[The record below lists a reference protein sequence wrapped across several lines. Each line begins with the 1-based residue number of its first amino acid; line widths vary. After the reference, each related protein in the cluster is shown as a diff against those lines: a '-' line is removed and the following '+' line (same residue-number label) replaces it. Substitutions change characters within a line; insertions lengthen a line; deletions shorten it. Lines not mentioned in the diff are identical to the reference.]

1 MSSRSIVCCVGFAA
15 YLAFS
20 QEAVLSDEPPQG
32 TSAELTAQVDRLFA
46 KWNRLDSPGCAVGI
60 IKGGEL
66 VYSKG
71 FGSANLEYRI
81 PNTPQTVFETASF
94 TKSLTCACLALLMDE
109 GKIAPDD
116 DLRKHIPEMHQF
128 DPPIHIADMVRC
140 RSGLW
145 DHISVPILVGWENVP
160 ITEAD
165 FFSLICG
172 QKTLP
177 FKPGTEFRY
186 SSGDYVLLGI
196 TIKRLSGFSL
206 PEFARRRIFEPL
218 GMKRTFFDDNPTS
231 IVEQRAVGHHKP
243 RGDDWRLWR
252 PTGSLVGGGGLNTC
266 VEDLVAWDR
275 NFTDNKL
282 PKGKYLDEFLR
293 EGSLLGNRNCLDRDA
308 YVKEMNPDAR
318 RDSPVGQYRG
328 LRRRQFTGGAWGL
341 NTAMTQFPDEGWTF
355 ICLSNCS
362 EIAAWTMNARMAD
375 LLLASRLVPL
385 PDKPSELSTSD
396 PPTVQL
402 SEAELREK
410 VGTYRVKSTGQIW
423 RIVIRDGALHVIDH
437 LLDAYRLR
445 PLSAMRFDPEGPF
458 FYESTRFVF
467 SRTAVNAAI
476 RLVSQWDEPDNRGQ
490 LEFENVELVEPTSD
504 QLTQYAGQYISDE
517 LAATYRFIV
526 RDGQLWL
533 RVNSRRW
540 EQLDATVRDE
550 FIPHIRE
557 PTDGRII
564 RFLRNEND
572 EVTGLS
578 IDYYRVTAV
587 RFEKR

>member
-1 MSSRSIVCCVGFAA
+1 MSSRSIVCCVGLAA

-20 QEAVLSDEPPQG
+20 QEPVLSNEPPQG
-32 TSAELTAQVDRLFA
+32 ISAELTARVDRLFA
-46 KWNRLDSPGCAVGI
+46 KWNRLDSPGCVVGI
-60 IKGGEL
+60 IKDGEL
-66 VYSKG
+66 AYSKG

-116 DLRKHIPEMHQF
+116 DLRKHILEMHQF

-145 DHISVPILVGWENVP
+145 DHVSVPILVGWENGP
-160 ITEAD
+160 FTEAD
-165 FFSLICG
+165 FFDLICG

-196 TIKRLSGFSL
+196 IIKRVSGLSL
-206 PEFARRRIFEPL
+206 REFAQRRIFEPL
-218 GMKRTFFDDNPTS
+218 GMKRTFFDDNSNS
-231 IVEQRAVGHHKP
+231 IVKQRAVGHHKP

-252 PTGSLVGGGGLNTC
+252 PTGGLVGGGGLNTC
-266 VEDLVAWDR
+266 VEDLAVWDR

-293 EGSLLGNRNCLDRDA
+293 EGSLLGNRYCLDIDA

-318 RDSPVGQYRG
+318 QDSPVGQYRG
-328 LRRRQFTGGAWGL
+328 QRRRQFTGGAWGL
-341 NTAMTQFPDEGWTF
+341 NTAMTQFPDEGWSF

-362 EIAAWTMNARMAD
+362 EIVAWKMNARMAD
-375 LLLASRLVPL
+375 LMLASRLVPL
-385 PDKPSELSTSD
+385 PVKPSELSTSD
-396 PPTVQL
+396 QPTVQL

-410 VGTYRVKSTGQIW
+410 VGAYRVKSTGQIW
-423 RIVIRDGALHVIDH
+423 KFVIRDGALHVVDH
-437 LLDAYRLR
+437 LLDAHRLR
-445 PLSAMRFDPEGPF
+445 PLSAMRFDPEGTF
-458 FYESTRFVF
+458 FYESTQFVF
-467 SRTAVNAAI
+467 SRTAADSPI
-476 RLVSQWDEPDNRGQ
+476 RLTSQWNRGQ
-490 LEFENVELVEPTSD
+490 LEFENVELVEPTPD
-504 QLTQYAGQYISDE
+504 QLTQYAGLYISDE

-526 RDGQLWL
+526 CDGQLWL

-540 EQLDATVRDE
+540 ERLDATVRDE
-550 FIPHIRE
+550 FIPHSRE

-564 RFLRNEND
+564 RFLRNGND
-572 EVTGLS
+572 KVTGLS
-578 IDYYRVTAV
+578 IDNYRVTAV
-587 RFEKR
+587 PFRKR

>member
-1 MSSRSIVCCVGFAA
+1 MSSRCIVCCVEFAA
-15 YLAFS
+15 LLVFS
-20 QEAVLSDEPPQG
+20 QEALLSDEPPQR

-46 KWNRLDSPGCAVGI
+46 KWNREGSPGCAVGI
-60 IKGGEL
+60 IKEGEL

-81 PNTPQTVFETASF
+81 PNTPQTIFETASF
-94 TKSLTCACLALLMDE
+94 TKSLTCVCLALLMDE

-116 DLRKHIPEMHQF
+116 DLRKHIPEMHPF

-145 DHISVPILVGWENVP
+145 DHVSVPNLIGWESA
-160 ITEAD
+160 TEAD

-196 TIKRLSGFSL
+196 TIKRLSGYSL
-206 PEFARRRIFEPL
+206 NEFARRRIFEPL
-218 GMKRTFFDDNPTS
+218 GMKRTFFDDDPNS

-243 RGDDWRLWR
+243 RGEDWRLWR
-252 PTGSLVGGGGLNTC
+252 PTGGLVGGGGLNTC
-266 VEDLVAWDR
+266 VEDLATWDR
-275 NFTDNKL
+275 NFTDSKL

-293 EGSLLGNRNCLDRDA
+293 EGSLLGNRYCLDVDA

-362 EIAAWTMNARMAD
+362 EISAWKMNARMAD
-375 LLLASRLVPL
+375 LLLASRLAPL
-385 PDKPSELSTSD
+385 LDKQSELSTSD
-396 PPTVQL
+396 QPTVQL
-402 SEAELREK
+402 SEVELREK

-423 RIVIRDGALHVIDH
+423 RIEIRDGALHVIDH
-437 LLDAYRLR
+437 LRDAHRLR
-445 PLSAMRFDPEGPF
+445 PLSATRFDPEGLL
-458 FYESTRFVF
+458 FYASTRFVF
-467 SRTAVNAAI
+467 SRTATNAPI
-476 RLVSQWDEPDNRGQ
+476 RLVSQWEEPDNRGQ
-490 LEFENVELVEPTSD
+490 LEFENVELVEPNSD
-504 QLTQYAGQYISDE
+504 QLTQYAGQYVSDE
-517 LAATYRFIV
+517 LAATYRLIV

-564 RFLRNEND
+564 RFLKNENE

-578 IDYYRVTAV
+578 IDSYRVTAV

>member
-1 MSSRSIVCCVGFAA
+1 MSSRSIVYCIGLATF
-15 YLAFS
+15 LAFS
-20 QEAVLSDEPPQG
+20 QEAVLSDEPPLR
-32 TSAELTAQVDRLFA
+32 TTAELTAQVDRLFA
-46 KWNRLDSPGCAVGI
+46 KWNRQDSPGCAVGI

-71 FGSANLEYRI
+71 IGSANLEYRI
-81 PNTPQTVFETASF
+81 PNSPQTIFETASF
-94 TKSLTCACLALLMDE
+94 TKSVTCACLALLMDE
-109 GKIAPDD
+109 GKISPDD
-116 DLRKHIPEMHQF
+116 DLRKFIPEMNQF

-145 DHISVPILVGWENVP
+145 DHVSVPILVGWENVP

-196 TIKRLSGFSL
+196 IIKRLSGLSL

-266 VEDLVAWDR
+266 VEDLAAWDR

-282 PKGKYLDEFLR
+282 PKGKYLGEFFR
-293 EGSLLGNRNCLDRDA
+293 EGSLLGNRYCLDADA
-308 YVKEMNPDAR
+308 YLKEMNPDAR

-328 LRRRQFTGGAWGL
+328 LRRRQFTGGVWGL

-362 EIAAWTMNARMAD
+362 EISAWKMNVSIAD
-375 LLLASRLVPL
+375 LLLASRLAPL
-385 PDKPSELSTSD
+385 PDRSSELSTSD
-396 PPTVQL
+396 QPTVQL
-402 SEAELREK
+402 SDAELREK

-423 RIVIRDGALHVIDH
+423 RIEIRDGALHVIDH
-437 LLDAYRLR
+437 LLDAHPLR
-445 PLSAMRFDPEGPF
+445 PLSAMRFDPEGSF
-458 FYESTRFVF
+458 FYKSTQLVF
-467 SRTAVNAAI
+467 SRTEADAPI
-476 RLVSQWDEPDNRGQ
+476 RLVSQWNEPNNRGQ
-490 LEFENVELVEPTSD
+490 LEFENVELVEPESD
-504 QLTQYAGQYISDE
+504 QLAQYAGQYISDE
-517 LAATYRFIV
+517 LAATYRLIV

-557 PTDGRII
+557 PTDGRLI

-572 EVTGLS
+572 DVTGLS
-578 IDYYRVTAV
+578 IGHFRVTAV

>member
-1 MSSRSIVCCVGFAA
+1 MSLRSIVYCIGLATF
-15 YLAFS
+15 LAFS
-20 QEAVLSDEPPQG
+20 QEAVLSDEPPLR
-32 TSAELTAQVDRLFA
+32 TTAELTAQVDRLFT
-46 KWNRLDSPGCAVGI
+46 KWNRQDSPGCAVGI
-60 IKGGEL
+60 VKGGEL

-81 PNTPQTVFETASF
+81 PNSPQTIFETASF
-94 TKSLTCACLALLMDE
+94 TKSVTCACLALLMDE
-109 GKIAPDD
+109 GKILPDD
-116 DLRKHIPEMHQF
+116 DLRKFIPEMHQF

-196 TIKRLSGFSL
+196 TIKRLSGLSL

-252 PTGSLVGGGGLNTC
+252 PRGSLVGGGGLNTC
-266 VEDLVAWDR
+266 VEDLAAWDR
-275 NFTDNKL
+275 NFADNKL

-293 EGSLLGNRNCLDRDA
+293 EGSLLGNRYCLDADA
-308 YVKEMNPDAR
+308 YLKEMNPDAR

-362 EIAAWTMNARMAD
+362 EIASWTMNSRIAD
-375 LLLASRLVPL
+375 LLLASRLAPL
-385 PDKPSELSTSD
+385 PDRSSELSTSD
-396 PPTVQL
+396 QPTVQL
-402 SEAELREK
+402 SDVELREK
-410 VGTYRVKSTGQIW
+410 VGAYRVKSTGQIW
-423 RIVIRDGALHVIDH
+423 RIVIRDGALQVIDH
-437 LLDAYRLR
+437 LLDAHPLR
-445 PLSAMRFDPEGPF
+445 PLSAMRFDPEGQL

-467 SRTAVNAAI
+467 SRTGVNARI
-476 RLVSQWDEPDNRGQ
+476 RLVSQWDELNNRGQ
-490 LEFENVELVEPTSD
+490 LEFENVELVEPKSD
-504 QLTQYAGQYISDE
+504 QLAQYAGQYISDE
-517 LAATYRFIV
+517 LAATYRLIV

-557 PTDGRII
+557 PTDGRLI

-572 EVTGLS
+572 DVTGLS
-578 IDYYRVTAV
+578 IDHFRVTAV